1 MIDFYLDLNAASVP
15 PDVDTYV
22 FGFHVEVVQ
31 LFEWIVYPLLV
42 FVWVVPRLDNVR
54 EQPGRQFVLDFIP
67 TGHVAVRPLIPYV
80 STGRTFHEQRP
91 VLVIVSLDVGVGRPY
106 ALMDVD
112 LLALLVVDFDAVLDV
127 VNHVLHCS
135 GVRWLAAFLAQV
147 GEDVRGEVGRQV
159 VVSGHVFG
167 LFAVVCWDYALYITR
182 KSISIL
188 FCYALKMHPHVSRF
202 NVN

>member
-1 MIDFYLDLNAASVP
+1 MILCGWINKKKLYTIEIYLFIDFYLDLNPAPIP

-22 FGFHVEVVQ
+22 FGRCIPMVQ
-31 LFEWIVYPLLV
+31 FPEWLIYPLLV
-42 FVWVVPRLDNVR
+42 FIWVVPRLDNVC
-54 EQPGRQFVLDFIP
+54 EQPSRQFVLDFIP
-67 TGHVAVRPLIPYV
+67 TEHVAVRPLIPYV
-80 STGRTFHEQRP
+80 STGRTFDEQRP

-159 VVSGHVFG
+159 VVSRHVFG
-167 LFAVVCWDYALYITR
+167 LIV
-182 KSISIL
+182 
-188 FCYALKMHPHVSRF
+188 FCLCL
-202 NVN
+202 